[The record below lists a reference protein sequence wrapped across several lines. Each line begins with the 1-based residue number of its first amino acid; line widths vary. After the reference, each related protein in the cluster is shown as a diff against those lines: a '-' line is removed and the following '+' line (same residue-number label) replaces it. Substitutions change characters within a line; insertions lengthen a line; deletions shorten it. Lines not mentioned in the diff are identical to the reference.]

1 MPSSSAL
8 MAFGAKSFQSTN
20 SQKNCSLLITFC
32 TTGSAQSPG
41 TLISHM
47 NTGSVSSDDGS
58 ATAMAPNNSAEVV
71 REVVKVMEASAMVK
85 VPVPAPSPL
94 SSAPLQALK
103 GQVELELPVI
113 SRCHWHLSKHS
124 TASAGNKKTFGA
136 Q

>member
-1 MPSSSAL
+1 
-8 MAFGAKSFQSTN
+8 
-20 SQKNCSLLITFC
+20 
-32 TTGSAQSPG
+32 
-41 TLISHM
+41 
-47 NTGSVSSDDGS
+47 
-58 ATAMAPNNSAEVV
+58 MAPNNSEEVV

-85 VPVPAPSPL
+85 EPVPAPSPL
-94 SSAPLQALK
+94 SAPLQALK

>member
-1 MPSSSAL
+1 
-8 MAFGAKSFQSTN
+8 
-20 SQKNCSLLITFC
+20 
-32 TTGSAQSPG
+32 
-41 TLISHM
+41 M

-113 SRCHWHLSKHS
+113 PQCH
-124 TASAGNKKTFGA
+124 
-136 Q
+136 